1 MAHPVLALLADER
14 GRRYEANRRRVDAE
28 RMLDHAEHRAA
39 VEADTAAR
47 WERLYRSAAI
57 RAEEGA
63 AELASWMDDRAGTE
77 RR

>member
-28 RMLDHAEHRAA
+28 RLLDQAEHRAA
-39 VEADTAAR
+39 READRAER
-47 WERLYRSAAI
+47 FERLWRDASI

-63 AELASWMDDRAGTE
+63 AELASWMDQRAGTE
-77 RR
+77 RA